1 MKLNTFL
8 LLAAINWIL
17 FGLGGLFVPQS
28 TFSSIA
34 GDGVTNALLQH
45 VASSALV
52 LGLLAWFARKLTDPD
67 ARRLIIT
74 IFIIAFA
81 VSAIINGM
89 GIINGIFPS
98 FDWIF
103 VGIDLIFAF
112 GFAYFRFIKSE

>member
-52 LGLLAWFARKLTDPD
+52 LGLLAWFTRKLTDPD

-89 GIINGIFPS
+89 GIINGIYPS